1 MTPQEL
7 KLGIIQLALQGKL
20 SNRNPND
27 SSVAE
32 LITTLPLNKKK
43 KYEEVSD
50 EDKAFDIPETW
61 EWVKLGRLID
71 VISGVSYDKGHVTHS
86 GLRILRGGNIQNN
99 KVLIDDDDV
108 FLPDEY
114 FDQDKIVRVGDTII
128 VASTGSKEVI
138 GKPGYIKESL
148 ENTMIGAFLRIC
160 RPKLIEM
167 RDYLNII
174 FQSNLYRKRLRDLS
188 QGTNINN
195 VKESYIT
202 ELSIPLP
209 PIEEQKRIV
218 EKIEELLP
226 LVNRYEK
233 AWSKLEKLNNE
244 ININLE
250 KSILQF
256 AMEGKM
262 VNHSPEEGTGQE
274 LLKEWKKLYSNNQKY
289 EPISDE
295 EIPFE
300 LPDNWT
306 WCRLGEISESN
317 IGLTYSPSDI
327 VQNGGT
333 LVLRSS
339 NIQNGEMSY
348 LDNVFVSCSIPESSI
363 IKKGD
368 LLICARNGSR
378 ALVGKCAIVDRD
390 GCSFGAFMAKVSAQ
404 YVPFI
409 KYFLQSPCFR
419 KQLDGVK
426 TVTINQITQKNL
438 KQQLIPLP
446 PLAEQKRIVA
456 KIEELLP
463 LCRKLIK

>member
-7 KLGIIQLALQGKL
+7 KKSILYLAFKGKL
-20 SNRNPND
+20 SSQNSD
-27 SSVAE
+27 ESSDVLSSNILKHGYGNKKYLSFKAE
-32 LITTLPLNKKK
+32 LAP
-43 KYEEVSD
+43 Y
-50 EDKAFDIPETW
+50 DIPENW
-61 EWVKLGRLID
+61 SWCMFHNV
-71 VISGVSYDKGHVTHS
+71 V
-86 GLRILRGGNIQNN
+86 
-99 KVLIDDDDV
+99 
-108 FLPDEY
+108 
-114 FDQDKIVRVGDTII
+114 
-128 VASTGSKEVI
+128 
-138 GKPGYIKESL
+138 SL
-148 ENTMIGAFLRIC
+148 ENGRKQSGLKLPYLEAKYLRGNAEAKYLEDGEVVNPGTKVILVDGENSGEVFFVNE
-160 RPKLIEM
+160 KGYM
-167 RDYLNII
+167 GSTFKVLNI
-174 FQSNLYRKRLRDLS
+174 FDSLDEKYVLLFMKLHQDDYR
-188 QGTNINN
+188 NN
-195 VKESYIT
+195 KKGAA
-202 ELSIPLP
+202 IPHLNKNVFFEMPFPIP
-209 PIEEQKRIV
+209 PLEEQHRIV
-218 EKIEELLP
+218 LKIEELLP
-226 LVNRYEK
+226 LVDRYEET
-233 AWSKLEKLNNE
+233 WNKLEKLNNE
-244 ININLE
+244 INSNLE

-256 AMEGKM
+256 AMQGKL
-262 VNHSPEEGTGQE
+262 VNHSVEEGTGQE
-274 LLKEWKKLYSNNQKY
+274 LLKEWKKLYCNNQKT
-289 EPISDE
+289 EPINDE

-300 LPDNWT
+300 IPDNWV

-348 LDNVFVSCSIPESSI
+348 LDNVFVSCNIPESSK

-378 ALVGKCAIVDRD
+378 ALVGKCAIVDKD

-419 KQLDGVK
+419 KQLEGVK